1 MHILLLL
8 PHWMAC
14 RAGMNWHVFSAIIP
28 PIRRTP
34 LPHSFQVSVVFLKH
48 CMFSETVLALLSAT
62 SPLVISPSYWK
73 CFIVIFHSKH
83 WTYQRFF
90 LIMLTYV
97 NRQYLFIS
105 PCLSPKFPQWISIN
119 IALNRTLSAGRHA
132 CTAQVSVQMQRR
144 HHRAA
149 ALARRR
155 RWTWR

>member
-1 MHILLLL
+1 MYFIKYIYMWYPQWWTYERNCEPITISGMHILLLL
-8 PHWMAC
+8 PHWMAW
-14 RAGMNWHVFSAIIP
+14 RAGMNWHFFSAIIP

-34 LPHSFQVSVVFLKH
+34 LPQR
-48 CMFSETVLALLSAT
+48 
-62 SPLVISPSYWK
+62 SYWK

-105 PCLSPKFPQWISIN
+105 PFLSPNFPQWISIN

>member
-1 MHILLLL
+1 MYICDILSDGLTRGIVNQL
-8 PHWMAC
+8 PFQGC
-14 RAGMNWHVFSAIIP
+14 TSFYFYPTEWHVELAWTGTLFQPSYP
-28 PIRRTP
+28 P
-34 LPHSFQVSVVFLKH
+34 SVGP
-48 CMFSETVLALLSAT
+48 LSAT
-62 SPLVISPSYWK
+62 SPLVISRSYWK

-83 WTYQRFF
+83 WTYQRFC

-105 PCLSPKFPQWISIN
+105 PFLSPNFPQWISIN

-155 RWTWR
+155 WWTWR